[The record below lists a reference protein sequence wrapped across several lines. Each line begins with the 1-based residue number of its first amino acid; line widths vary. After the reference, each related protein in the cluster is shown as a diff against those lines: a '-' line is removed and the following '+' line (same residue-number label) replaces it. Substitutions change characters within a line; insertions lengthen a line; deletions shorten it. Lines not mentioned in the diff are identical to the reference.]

1 MEKIK
6 QWFNSN
12 MDYAD
17 GVALYLQFG
26 NNAFLKQRF
35 QVNSDSYNRK
45 KLNEE
50 LEKLAG
56 ETTHINPKEEGRPP
70 QKNNLDADTSKY
82 LALKKNR
89 DEVVKQIERN
99 MAVLDLSTSKKNLFE
114 TAKQILKLHQ
124 RKTELWSQID
134 FFDQYGHFEP
144 LPAKKEIPKEKEIQL
159 LYQSISKANKRLAN
173 PAYKNRTKTQE
184 LRDKQ
189 LARLNELKNHE

>member
-56 ETTHINPKEEGRPP
+56 GKTHINPKEEAPPP
-70 QKNNLDADTSKY
+70 QKNNLAVDSQKY

-89 DEVVKQIERN
+89 DEAVKQIERN
-99 MAVLDLSTSKKNLFE
+99 MAVLDLSTSKKILFE
-114 TAKQILKLHQ
+114 TAKQLLKLHQ
-124 RKTELWSQID
+124 RKTELWAQIN

-184 LRDKQ
+184 LREKQ